1 MAGADR
7 DYVLIKI
14 GKLYFFIE
22 TLLNEISELEEP
34 NEDYQVP
41 DKYKHY
47 TLIFNDLKY
56 EITYALSKLK

>member
-7 DYVLIKI
+7 DHVIITI
-14 GKLYFFIE
+14 GKLYFLIE

-41 DKYKHY
+41 DKYQQY
-47 TLIFNDLKY
+47 SFVFDDISTQM
-56 EITYALSKLK
+56 TYALSKLK